1 VSLSRATYDIK
12 DGKISPWLLLN
23 SANGKAMLKK
33 LGDDQL
39 MAISCVMD
47 VAFWMNKFKKRL
59 ADTELVK
66 QVVKES
72 NI

>member
-1 VSLSRATYDIK
+1 
-12 DGKISPWLLLN
+12 
-23 SANGKAMLKK
+23 
-33 LGDDQL
+33 
-39 MAISCVMD
+39 MD
-47 VAFWMNKFKKRL
+47 VAFWMNKFKKRP

>member
-1 VSLSRATYDIK
+1 
-12 DGKISPWLLLN
+12 
-23 SANGKAMLKK
+23 MLKK

-39 MAISCVMD
+39 MAISSVMD
-47 VAFWMNKFKKRL
+47 VPFWMNKFKKRL

>member
-1 VSLSRATYDIK
+1 
-12 DGKISPWLLLN
+12 
-23 SANGKAMLKK
+23 MLKK

-39 MAISCVMD
+39 MAISSVMD
-47 VAFWMNKFKKRL
+47 VPFWMNKFKKRP